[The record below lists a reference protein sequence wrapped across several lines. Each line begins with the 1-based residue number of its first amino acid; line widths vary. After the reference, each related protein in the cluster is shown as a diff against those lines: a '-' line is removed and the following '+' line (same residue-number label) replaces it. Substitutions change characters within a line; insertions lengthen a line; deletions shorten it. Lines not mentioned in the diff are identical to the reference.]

1 MAGTFPTETSVSADA
16 GAGQGVYIP
25 RTADSGAG
33 TMSIDQL
40 NSQPRRLHRSP
51 VDRWLGGVCGGIAE
65 TYEWSA
71 QLIRLLFVAS
81 IVLPGPQ
88 VLFYLLAWMIM
99 PKG

>member
-1 MAGTFPTETSVSADA
+1 
-16 GAGQGVYIP
+16 
-25 RTADSGAG
+25 
-33 TMSIDQL
+33 MSIDQL